1 MLVLTR
7 KINEEI
13 KIGHDVTIKVLSMT
27 ENQIKI
33 GIDAPKSIQIYRGE
47 VFAKV
52 IETTIEAS
60 QASLQKQIDF
70 VKYKIKKVND

>member
-7 KINEEI
+7 KVNEEI
-13 KIGHDVTIKVLSMT
+13 KIGPDVTIKILSMT

-33 GIDAPKSIQIYRGE
+33 GISAPKSVQIYRGE

-60 QASLQKQIDF
+60 KASLNKELDL
-70 VKYKIKKVND
+70 VKYKIKKVNE